1 MLRTALLLGGLALAL
16 GACGP
21 RYDYRPDGGPPP
33 PVSPDR
39 SRVTP
44 PPPPVDVIRPRV

>member
-1 MLRTALLLGGLALAL
+1 MLRATLLLGAALVAL
-16 GACGP
+16 SACGP
-21 RYDYRPDGGPPP
+21 SYYPP
-33 PVSPDR
+33 PVQAPAPLPLDP